1 MTRTFASADKNVCMK
16 AIVQRQYGP
25 PSILELQEVDQP
37 TVDGDDRVLIKV
49 RAAAVNPVDWHDM
62 TGTPYIARLQ
72 TALRKPKRATIGTD
86 VAGTVEAVG
95 TKVTRV
101 QPGDEV
107 FGGALGSLAE
117 YATAAEDKVASKPAN
132 LTFEQAASVPIAA
145 LTALQALR
153 DKGKLH
159 SGQTVLINGAAGGV
173 GTFAVQIA
181 KALGAEVTGV
191 CSTANVDMVTSLG
204 ADHVVD
210 YTKDDVAAGT
220 ARFDVMLDNVGNRT
234 LSDCRRVLQPKGIYV
249 IVGGP
254 KKGRLLGPAGR
265 MVKALVVF
273 LFAGQKAA
281 PMLAKIN
288 HDDLAAL
295 ADMLASGTIT
305 PVIDRTY
312 PLADT
317 ADALRHLEGGH
328 TKGKLVV
335 TI

>member
-1 MTRTFASADKNVCMK
+1 MK

-25 PSILELQEVDQP
+25 PSVLELQEVDQP
-37 TVDGDDRVLIKV
+37 TVDGDDRVLIRV

-72 TALRKPKRATIGTD
+72 TGLRKPKRATIGTD

-95 TKVTRV
+95 TKVARV
-101 QPGDEV
+101 RPGDEV

-191 CSTANVDMVTSLG
+191 CSTANVDMVTALG
-204 ADHVVD
+204 ADHVID
-210 YTKDDVAAGT
+210 YTKDDFAAGT

-265 MVKALVVF
+265 MVKAFVVF

-288 HDDLAAL
+288 HADLAVL

>member
-1 MTRTFASADKNVCMK
+1 M
-16 AIVQRQYGP
+16 
-25 PSILELQEVDQP
+25 
-37 TVDGDDRVLIKV
+37 LIRV

-72 TALRKPKRATIGTD
+72 TGLRKPKRATIGTD

-95 TKVTRV
+95 TKVARV
-101 QPGDEV
+101 RPGDEV

-117 YATAAEDKVASKPAN
+117 YATAADKVASKPAN

-210 YTKDDVAAGT
+210 YTKDDFAAGT

-265 MVKALVVF
+265 MVKAFVVF

-288 HDDLAAL
+288 HADLAVL

>member
-1 MTRTFASADKNVCMK
+1 M
-16 AIVQRQYGP
+16 
-25 PSILELQEVDQP
+25 
-37 TVDGDDRVLIKV
+37 
-49 RAAAVNPVDWHDM
+49 
-62 TGTPYIARLQ
+62 
-72 TALRKPKRATIGTD
+72 
-86 VAGTVEAVG
+86 
-95 TKVTRV
+95 
-101 QPGDEV
+101 
-107 FGGALGSLAE
+107 GSLAE

-132 LTFEQAASVPIAA
+132 VTFEQAASVPTAA

-153 DKGKLH
+153 DKGKLQA
-159 SGQTVLINGAAGGV
+159 GQTVLINGAAGGV
-173 GTFAVQIA
+173 GTFAEQIA

-210 YTKDDVAAGT
+210 YTKDDFAAAT
-220 ARFDVMLDNVGNRT
+220 ARFDVMLDNVGNRA
-234 LSDCRRVLQPKGIYV
+234 LPDCRRVLQPRGIYV
-249 IVGGP
+249 IVGGQ

-265 MVKALVVF
+265 MIKALAVF

-288 HDDLAAL
+288 RDDLAVL

-312 PLADT
+312 SLADT
-317 ADALRHLEGGH
+317 ADAMRHLEGGH
-328 TKGKLVV
+328 TRGKLVV

>member
-1 MTRTFASADKNVCMK
+1 MTRTFASADKNGGMK
-16 AIVQRQYGP
+16 AIVRHHYGS
-25 PSILELQEVDQP
+25 PSVLELQEVDQP
-37 TVDGDDRVLIKV
+37 TVDGDDRVLIRV
-49 RAAAVNPVDWHDM
+49 HAASVNPVDWHDM

-72 TALRKPKRATIGTD
+72 AGLRKPKRTTIGTD

-117 YATAAEDKVASKPAN
+117 YATAAEDKIAPKPAN
-132 LTFEQAASVPIAA
+132 VTFEQAATVPIAA

-153 DKGKLH
+153 DKGKLQA
-159 SGQTVLINGAAGGV
+159 GQKVLINGAAGGV

-191 CSTANVDMVTSLG
+191 CSTANVDLVTSLG

-210 YTKDDVAAGT
+210 YTKDDFATGT
-220 ARFDVMLDNVGNRT
+220 TRFDVMLDKRRQPQAVG
-234 LSDCRRVLQPKGIYV
+234 LSPCAATQGDLRHRRRSEEGPAARPGQPNGEGARRVHVRRTEGSDLST
-249 IVGGP
+249 
-254 KKGRLLGPAGR
+254 LG
-265 MVKALVVF
+265 
-273 LFAGQKAA
+273 
-281 PMLAKIN
+281 
-288 HDDLAAL
+288 
-295 ADMLASGTIT
+295 DMLASGKIT

>member
-1 MTRTFASADKNVCMK
+1 MGCMR
-16 AIVQRQYGP
+16 AIVQHQYGSPSVLELREIDP
-25 PSILELQEVDQP
+25 PS
-37 TVDGDDRVLIKV
+37 VDGDERVLIRV

-72 TALRKPKRATIGTD
+72 AGLRRPKRATIGTD
-86 VAGTVEAVG
+86 VSGIVEAVG
-95 TKVTRV
+95 SKVTRV
-101 QPGDEV
+101 RPGDEV

-117 YATAAEDKVASKPAN
+117 LTTAAEDKIAAKPAN
-132 LTFEQAASVPIAA
+132 VTFEQAASVPIAA

-153 DKGKLH
+153 DKGKLQA
-159 SGQTVLINGAAGGV
+159 GQKVLINGAAGGV

-210 YTKDDVAAGT
+210 YTKDDFAAGA

-273 LFAGQKAA
+273 SFVGQKAA

-288 HDDLAAL
+288 HDDLSVL

-312 PLADT
+312 ALADT
-317 ADALRHLEGGH
+317 ADAMRHLEGGH
-328 TKGKLVV
+328 TRGKLVV